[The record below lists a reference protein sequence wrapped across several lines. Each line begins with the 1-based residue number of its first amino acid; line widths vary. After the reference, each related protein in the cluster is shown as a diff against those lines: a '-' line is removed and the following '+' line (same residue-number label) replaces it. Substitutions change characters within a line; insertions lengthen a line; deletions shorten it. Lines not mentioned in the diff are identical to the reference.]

1 MLLGTTSP
9 NIRKGSHLWRRF
21 AKGSHFRARLRQTL
35 ERDCTVTGRDG
46 LQAHEKGSDIRAE
59 APKGSRFW
67 ARLRQTPERVHTF
80 NKILLRVRT
89 FGHAFAGTSKGC
101 ALLGLTCKGFAPLV
115 KVRKGFALLGTA
127 LPNIQKGSHF
137 CADPGQNLER
147 ARTFG
152 EGLQRDRAFGHGR
165 ANYSE
170 GVALLDICSKG
181 FALFLIFCLWR
192 KGIAV
197 FEH

>member
-115 KVRKGFALLGTA
+115 KVRRGFALLGTA

-147 ARTFG
+147 VRTFG
-152 EGLQRDRAFGHGR
+152 EGLQRVRTFWEKLAKGSVTGGDAQRGA
-165 ANYSE
+165 A
-170 GVALLDICSKG
+170 KG
-181 FALFLIFCLWR
+181 FHFCWC
-192 KGIAV
+192 
-197 FEH
+197 F

>member
-1 MLLGTTSP
+1 MYRRSRNQVKGYVLLQVAMRVHT
-9 NIRKGSHLWRRF
+9 F
-21 AKGSHFRARLRQTL
+21 
-35 ERDCTVTGRDG
+35 TVTSKDG

-115 KVRKGFALLGTA
+115 KVRRGFALLGTA
-127 LPNIQKGSHF
+127 LQNIQKGSQF

-147 ARTFG
+147 VRTFG

>member
-1 MLLGTTSP
+1 MFQRVRAFGARLRRVYTFCETVDDLSALLQRVLRNQIHQIDVLRAS
-9 NIRKGSHLWRRF
+9 
-21 AKGSHFRARLRQTL
+21 AKGSDF
-35 ERDCTVTGRDG
+35 
-46 LQAHEKGSDIRAE
+46 RAE

-147 ARTFG
+147 VRTFG